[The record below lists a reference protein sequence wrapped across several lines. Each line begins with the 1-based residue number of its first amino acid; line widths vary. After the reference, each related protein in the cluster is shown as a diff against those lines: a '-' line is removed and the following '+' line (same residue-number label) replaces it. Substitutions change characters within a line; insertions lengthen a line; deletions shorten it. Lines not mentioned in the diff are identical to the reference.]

1 LSALLVSAIG
11 VIQRLAVWRIRG
23 MQPMRV
29 R

>member
-1 LSALLVSAIG
+1 VSAIG

-23 MQPMRV
+23 MQPMGV